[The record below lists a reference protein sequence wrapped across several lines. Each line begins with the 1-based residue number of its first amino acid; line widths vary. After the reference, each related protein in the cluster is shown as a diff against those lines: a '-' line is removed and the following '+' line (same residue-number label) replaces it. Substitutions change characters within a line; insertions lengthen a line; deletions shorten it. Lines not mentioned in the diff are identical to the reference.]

1 MEKQI
6 SVLIIEDYEDDA
18 ELMVLELNKSGLII
32 NYEVVDNENALKD
45 ALLKKKWDAIIS
57 DYKLP
62 GFNAIGALKTIQQMK
77 LDLPFIIVSG
87 TIGEEIAVQAMK
99 SGAQDYIMKSNLTRL
114 APALEREIRE
124 AEMRLQ
130 KKVSAE
136 KLLEQ
141 ELLLRSVVEFLPV
154 GLVLIDRNKNIV
166 LANKEFRNTWGNI
179 ESFNGPLTEINIFEA
194 DTGKSVGKENWAV
207 IKAIDHGIA
216 TINEIL
222 QISINHTNVKTVLN
236 SVVPIIEEYS
246 NTPSYAIMLNQ
257 DITKLKEDEARLKN
271 TLLELERS
279 NRDLEQF
286 AYVASHDLQEPLRM
300 IASFTQLLSKK
311 YKEKLDSDAD
321 QYIDFAVNGAK
332 RMQELINDL
341 LNYSRTTN
349 YNKLHEKIDLNI
361 LMISLLDDMKKIIL
375 DNCADI
381 TIGQLPEINA
391 NQRQLRQLFQNLISN
406 AIKFRKEENPVIHI
420 DCKDQGENWLF
431 SVKDNGIGI
440 DSAYH
445 QKIFTIFQ
453 RLHNNEN
460 YPGTGIGLALCKK
473 IIEQLGGTIWIESD
487 KDNGSAFY
495 FTIPK
500 K

>member
-179 ESFNGPLTEINIFEA
+179 ESFNG
-194 DTGKSVGKENWAV
+194 
-207 IKAIDHGIA
+207 
-216 TINEIL
+216 
-222 QISINHTNVKTVLN
+222 
-236 SVVPIIEEYS
+236 
-246 NTPSYAIMLNQ
+246 
-257 DITKLKEDEARLKN
+257 
-271 TLLELERS
+271 
-279 NRDLEQF
+279 
-286 AYVASHDLQEPLRM
+286 
-300 IASFTQLLSKK
+300 
-311 YKEKLDSDAD
+311 
-321 QYIDFAVNGAK
+321 
-332 RMQELINDL
+332 
-341 LNYSRTTN
+341 
-349 YNKLHEKIDLNI
+349 
-361 LMISLLDDMKKIIL
+361 
-375 DNCADI
+375 
-381 TIGQLPEINA
+381 
-391 NQRQLRQLFQNLISN
+391 
-406 AIKFRKEENPVIHI
+406 
-420 DCKDQGENWLF
+420 
-431 SVKDNGIGI
+431 
-440 DSAYH
+440 
-445 QKIFTIFQ
+445 
-453 RLHNNEN
+453 
-460 YPGTGIGLALCKK
+460 
-473 IIEQLGGTIWIESD
+473 
-487 KDNGSAFY
+487 
-495 FTIPK
+495 
-500 K
+500 